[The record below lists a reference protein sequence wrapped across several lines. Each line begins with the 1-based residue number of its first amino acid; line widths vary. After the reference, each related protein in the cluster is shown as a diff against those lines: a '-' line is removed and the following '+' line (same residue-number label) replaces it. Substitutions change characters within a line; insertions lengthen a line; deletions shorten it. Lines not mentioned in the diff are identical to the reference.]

1 MTVRPIRRSEI
12 PLLTDFL
19 YEAIFQGGG
28 TPLPRTVIQHP
39 ALWRYVDRFGS
50 RRGDRCLV
58 AEQQGVIVGAVWVR
72 RMHGFGFRNTAT
84 PEMAVAVY
92 PQWRGQGTGTSL
104 VAAMLQLLHR
114 EGYTAVSLS
123 VQRANPA
130 VRLYQRAGFTVAEA
144 TDEEYVMV
152 KNFLPL

>member
-1 MTVRPIRRSEI
+1 MTIRPIRRSET

-19 YEAIFQGGG
+19 YEAIFQGGN

-39 ALWRYVDRFGS
+39 SLWRYVDRFGS
-50 RRGDRCLV
+50 RRHDRCLV
-58 AEQQGVIVGAVWVR
+58 AEQEGIIVGAVWVR
-72 RMHGFGFRNTAT
+72 RMHGFGFRDAAT

-92 PQWRGQGTGTSL
+92 PQWRGQGTGTRL
-104 VAAMLQLLHR
+104 VAEMSDLLQR

-130 VRLYQRAGFTVAEA
+130 VRLYERAGFTVAET
-144 TDEEYVMV
+144 TDGEYVMV
-152 KNFLPL
+152 KRLRPL

>member
-1 MTVRPIRRSEI
+1 MTIRPIRRSEI

-39 ALWRYVDRFGS
+39 SLWRYIDRFGF
-50 RRGDRCLV
+50 RRHDRCLV
-58 AEQQGVIVGAVWVR
+58 AEQEGVVVGAVWVR
-72 RMHGFGFRNTAT
+72 RMHGFGFRDTAT

-130 VRLYQRAGFTVAEA
+130 VRLYERAGFTIAEA